1 MRKAATMFDE
11 KYLIVIVVVALL
23 FGASRLPSIARNLG
37 LGIKEFKR
45 GINDAT
51 DDDDQ
56 DQNQTP
62 EATDTERRPSS

>member
-1 MRKAATMFDE
+1 MFDE

-37 LGIKEFKR
+37 LGIKEFKH
-45 GINDAT
+45 GIRDAT

-56 DQNQTP
+56 DQTP
-62 EATDTERRPSS
+62 KATGNERPPSS

>member
-1 MRKAATMFDE
+1 MFDE

-37 LGIKEFKR
+37 LGIKEFKH

-51 DDDDQ
+51 DDDDDQ
-56 DQNQTP
+56 DQTP
-62 EATDTERRPSS
+62 KATDTERRPSS